1 MNFSAESLISHL
13 NEVGGFGGCGGEELG
28 PGIQH
33 GSTPRVSPL
42 LSTYEQII
50 PRRLCLSSA

>member
-1 MNFSAESLISHL
+1 MSHL
-13 NEVGGFGGCGGEELG
+13 NEVGGFGGCGGEDLG

-33 GSTPRVSPL
+33 GSIPRVSPL

-50 PRRLCLSSA
+50 PRRLCLSST